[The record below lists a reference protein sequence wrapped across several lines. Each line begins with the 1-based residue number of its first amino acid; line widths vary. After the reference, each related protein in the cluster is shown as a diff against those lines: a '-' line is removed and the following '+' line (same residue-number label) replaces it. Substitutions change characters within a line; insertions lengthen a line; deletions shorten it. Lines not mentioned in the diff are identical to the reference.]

1 MLPYLVPRF
10 FQQDKGAEKVRHEF
24 LKVPLGATPHLFAGP
39 IRKCYLNVLA
49 RKSPITT
56 EKIVPE
62 PANCL
67 PQAKDPTQRKMSK
80 QPTDRAVDQINDV
93 IADFTECLPKVAHS
107 NTELTSRL
115 GEYSTQINAG
125 SGDARGE
132 PYRRIGVSASDERSA
147 FTVRRRS
154 RKRSVLL
161 CFFKA

>member
-49 RKSPITT
+49 RKSPVTI
-56 EKIVPE
+56 EKTVPE

-67 PQAKDPTQRKMSK
+67 PQAKDPTQRKTSK

-93 IADFTECLPKVAHS
+93 IADFTECQPKVAHS
-107 NTELTSRL
+107 NTELTSRPQK
-115 GEYSTQINAG
+115 SRKN
-125 SGDARGE
+125 
-132 PYRRIGVSASDERSA
+132 
-147 FTVRRRS
+147 RS
-154 RKRSVLL
+154 RRAHCGLGSS
-161 CFFKA
+161 